1 MLDLKSTQA
10 IPSAE
15 SLKDRFFHQIW
26 GFYPVMIK
34 EWIEIYNDKHSL
46 FFILGVPV
54 VQIILYGYGVSYDV
68 RNVETV
74 VFDQD
79 HRVQSQRILD
89 QLMATNYFH
98 LGKQV
103 FSRQAVEEAI
113 VAGRAKVGII
123 FPPDL
128 SDNIQSGD
136 PAQAQIL
143 IDGSDATVANAIH
156 AAVVAIGQDQ
166 SIKMLTTVAEQKA
179 PPLPLEMRTRLL
191 FNPEVRTTNFILP
204 GVVAYMAQMLTMF
217 VTILSVVREREAGT
231 LEQISV
237 TPVTALGLMLG
248 KLVPYLLISFI
259 GTNLL
264 LAAMHFLFHVPIHG
278 NLLVLELCMA
288 LFIFVSLTAGLLI
301 SASSQN
307 LAQATQAAMFTIVPT
322 VLLSGFIFPRETM
335 PLPLQWLGLIIP
347 LTYFLQIVRG
357 IILRGAGLQDLWIW
371 LVPLVLMGVAMLYL
385 SIKRFKAIFS

>member
-1 MLDLKSTQA
+1 M
-10 IPSAE
+10 
-15 SLKDRFFHQIW
+15 
-26 GFYPVMIK
+26 MK

-46 FFILGVPV
+46 FFILAVPV

-89 QLMATNYFH
+89 QLLATNYFH

-103 FSRQAVEEAI
+103 HSRQAVDEAI
-113 VAGRAKVGII
+113 IAGRAKVGII

-128 SDNIQSGD
+128 SANIQSGE
-136 PAQAQIL
+136 PAQVQIL
-143 IDGSDATVANAIH
+143 IDGSDATVANALQ
-156 AAVVAIGQDQ
+156 AAVVAIGLDQ
-166 SIKMLTTVAEQKA
+166 SVKMLNTVAEEKA
-179 PPLPLEMRTRLL
+179 PPLPLEMRTRML
-191 FNPEVRTTNFILP
+191 FNPDVRTTNFILP

-248 KLVPYLLISFI
+248 KLIPYLIISFI

-264 LAAMHFLFHVPIHG
+264 LAAMYFLFHVPIHG

-347 LTYFLQIVRG
+347 LTYFLQIQRG

-371 LVPLVLMGVAMLYL
+371 LVPLSLMGLAMLYL
-385 SIKRFKAIFS
+385 SIKKFKAIFA